1 MYVIAGVTMLV
12 GALSME
18 SVALLQGG
26 NEISTSQSSET
37 AVSVLTISLA
47 EEGTVTTVMVTKA
60 SLYEVSWSGRRGKLT
75 VAESVSEDVKNMI
88 SHDNGNTFKLIR

>member
-1 MYVIAGVTMLV
+1 MLV

-47 EEGTVTTVMVTKA
+47 EGTATTTSDAVTIDGTTVMVTKA
-60 SLYEVSWSGRRGKLT
+60 GLYEVP
-75 VAESVSEDVKNMI
+75 
-88 SHDNGNTFKLIR
+88 

>member
-1 MYVIAGVTMLV
+1 MTMLV

-47 EEGTVTTVMVTKA
+47 EEGTATTT
-60 SLYEVSWSGRRGKLT
+60 SGCGY
-75 VAESVSEDVKNMI
+75 N
-88 SHDNGNTFKLIR
+88 